1 MNHMAD
7 LILKVDPAQV
17 RAKAGEISSQK
28 QIMESLMSDMKG
40 KVNELNEAWN
50 SESGKAY
57 VEKYE
62 NVSKEIQDS
71 LNALQQHITNLND
84 AATKYEEM
92 ESTQTQQVNALNT
105 QDIF

>member
-1 MNHMAD
+1 MAD

-17 RAKAGEISSQK
+17 RTKAGEISTQK
-28 QIMESLMSDMKG
+28 QIMETLMSEMKT
-40 KVNELNEAWN
+40 KVGGLNEAWN

-62 NVSKEIQDS
+62 NVAKEIQDS
-71 LNALQQHITNLND
+71 LNALQQHINNLND
-84 AATKYEEM
+84 AAAKYEEM